1 MGMAITAPYPETN
14 VKQCVIEILRRHWV
28 KPVPPQTLASL
39 SSQRIDHYARAA
51 LDVILTRQYR
61 VGPLPEPLIYQELL
75 ERVRFFVAQ
84 GKPITITVGYGP
96 LKNQN
101 AVPYSAAD
109 WAEFFALTHLASW
122 HNKVQKVY
130 PPGLT
135 IQIVFDDT
143 TLVMANHA
151 DKSLMRSYMSSIAG
165 LIKALGYESIFH
177 PPFAQSR
184 FSWIFLFGMYL
195 LARWRVWQWER
206 HPSRRA
212 LIERMDQA
220 AARNLVLPA
229 NLTPKQHDKAI
240 RKASHRYRVYWE
252 ALQLSGITR
261 SKKRIIAMYLD
272 GNQHHIRQ
280 MVALHLTTL
289 DKGQVTQP
297 WQGEGVLMDNGHGKW
312 EPCVLTAGRRQRS
325 RTTTINNLDLISF
338 PGFDQ
343 IKVAFSRQPSTHQ
356 PIPVS
361 IPITVGNQRSAHES
375 LELTSN
381 TK

>member
-1 MGMAITAPYPETN
+1 MGMAITTPYPETN
-14 VKQCVIEILRRHWV
+14 VKQGVIEILKRHWV
-28 KPVPPQTLASL
+28 PPAPAQALPPL
-39 SSQRIDHYARAA
+39 PPRQVDEFARAA
-51 LDVILTRQYR
+51 LDVMLTRQYR
-61 VGPLPEPLIYQELL
+61 VGPLPEPIVYQELL

-101 AVPYSAAD
+101 AVSYSAAD

-135 IQIVFDDT
+135 MQIVFDDT

-165 LIKALGYESIFH
+165 LIKALRYESIFY

-184 FSWIFLFGMYL
+184 FSWLFRFGMYQF
-195 LARWRVWQWER
+195 ARWRVWLWER
-206 HPSRRA
+206 HPSRQA

-229 NLTPKQHDKAI
+229 NLSPKQHDKAI

-325 RTTTINNLDLISF
+325 RTISINNLDLIPY

-343 IKVAFSRQPSTHQ
+343 IKVAFSRQPAAHQ
-356 PIPVS
+356 PTPVATPAAVS
-361 IPITVGNQRSAHES
+361 NQRSPHES

>member
-1 MGMAITAPYPETN
+1 M
-14 VKQCVIEILRRHWV
+14 
-28 KPVPPQTLASL
+28 SL
-39 SSQRIDHYARAA
+39 SSQQIDNYAKAA
-51 LDVILTRQYR
+51 LDVMLTRQYR
-61 VGPLPEPLIYQELL
+61 VGPLPEPVIYQELL
-75 ERVRFFVAQ
+75 DRVRFFVAQ

-101 AVPYSAAD
+101 AVSYSRAD
-109 WAEFFALTHLASW
+109 WAEFFALTHLVSW
-122 HNKVQKVY
+122 HNKVQKIY

-135 IQIVFDDT
+135 VQIVFDDT

-165 LIKALGYESIFH
+165 LIKALGYEPIFH

-184 FSWIFLFGMYL
+184 FAWLFWFGFYQ
-195 LARWRVWQWER
+195 LAEWRVRRWER
-206 HPSRRA
+206 HASRRT
-212 LIERMDQA
+212 LIERMDEA
-220 AARNLVLPA
+220 AARNLSLPPS
-229 NLTPKQHDKAI
+229 LTADQQARAI

-252 ALQLSGITR
+252 ALQLFGIIR
-261 SKKRIIAMYLD
+261 SKKRLIAMYLD
-272 GNQHHIRQ
+272 GTQHHIRQ
-280 MVALHLTTL
+280 PVALHLTTL

-312 EPCVLTAGRRQRS
+312 EPCVLTAGRKQRC
-325 RTTTINNLDLISF
+325 RTNTIGNLDLIPY

-343 IKVAFSRQPSTHQ
+343 IKVAFSRQPATYQ
-356 PIPVS
+356 PAPLPTPATAS
-361 IPITVGNQRSAHES
+361 NQRSPQDS